1 MFLNAAA
8 DKLKREQDKRKADL
22 QRKQAAERRAAAA
35 ADARRKAR
43 DDADRLERAEAR
55 QREAEA
61 RARAEHILANN
72 EGIAWDARLLGVR
85 SDAAAAKGIRARAD
99 DKIVLPPSAWRS
111 LQSAGAAS
119 TSGGHLFFEISVGA
133 GADARRT
140 HAGVLGFDGQEGNV
154 GLPAPIL
161 RQLGVHPARRVGVD
175 EREDEDEDERL
186 ESARTRP
193 GPGADP
199 DPDPDPDPGAAS
211 SSFGALDAL
220 VSYRRLPKGTYAKLQ
235 PRFQD
240 FQGELAAEADVDLR
254 ALLESAMTRRCTLT
268 VGDDVLVSRGVG
280 EKTYAL
286 RVVEVHPDDAGGAV
300 SLMETDVEVDIAPSH
315 EYEEAM
321 ARLAAAES
329 ARVAAAAAAAMD
341 ADDARR
347 EREEKER
354 IVAAREA
361 EEAAAREAAA
371 ERAARYRAAMA
382 AALPPEPAGDGDD
395 EGDDAGADFAA
406 MALRF
411 ALPDGSTRTRRFAPS
426 DPIRA
431 AFDFVRAVGG
441 AGEGETFRLVTRW
454 PRTTLE
460 EEAADARTVRSAVAD
475 PTAALFVEKIAR
487 DEEPRQTA

>member
-72 EGIAWDARLLGVR
+72 EGVAWDARLLGVR

-99 DKIVLPPSAWRS
+99 DKIVLPPSAWRG

-119 TSGGHLFFEISVGA
+119 TSGGHLFFEISAGA
-133 GADARRT
+133 GADTRRT
-140 HAGVLGFDGQEGNV
+140 HASVLGFDGEEGNV
-154 GLPAPIL
+154 GLPAAIL
-161 RQLGVHPARRVGVD
+161 RQLAA
-175 EREDEDEDERL
+175 EKSDEDEDAREDARDDARDDARHGADAPTS
-186 ESARTRP
+186 SARCEPPPP
-193 GPGADP
+193 GVG
-199 DPDPDPDPGAAS
+199 S
-211 SSFGALDAL
+211 LDAL

-286 RVVEVHPDDAGGAV
+286 RVVEVQPDDAGGAV

-329 ARVAAAAAAAMD
+329 ARLAAAAAATRD

-347 EREEKER
+347 AREEEKR
-354 IVAAREA
+354 TREA
-361 EEAAAREAAA
+361 EEAEKAAAREAAA

-382 AALPPEPAGDGDD
+382 ARVPPEPARGDD
-395 EGDDAGADFAA
+395 DGADSAVVA
-406 MALRF
+406 VVALRF

-441 AGEGETFRLVTRW
+441 AGEGEHFRLVTRW

-460 EEAADARTVRSAVAD
+460 EEEADARSVRTAVAD
-475 PTAALFVEKIAR
+475 PTAALFVEKIAKDESRR
-487 DEEPRQTA
+487 DA

>member
-43 DDADRLERAEAR
+43 DDADRLERAEAK

-72 EGIAWDARLLGVR
+72 EGVAWDARLLGVR

-99 DKIVLPPSAWRS
+99 DKIVLPPSAWRG

-119 TSGGHLFFEISVGA
+119 TSGGHLFFEISARA
-133 GADARRT
+133 GADTRRT
-140 HAGVLGFDGQEGNV
+140 HASVLGFDGEEGNV
-154 GLPAPIL
+154 GLPAAIL
-161 RQLGVHPARRVGVD
+161 RQLAA
-175 EREDEDEDERL
+175 EKNDEDEDAREDCGGDAPPS
-186 ESARTRP
+186 SARREP
-193 GPGADP
+193 PPPGA
-199 DPDPDPDPGAAS
+199 GS
-211 SSFGALDAL
+211 LDAL

-286 RVVEVHPDDAGGAV
+286 RVVEVQPDDAGGAV

-329 ARVAAAAAAAMD
+329 ARLAAAAAAARD

-347 EREEKER
+347 AREEEKRTRE
-354 IVAAREA
+354 AEEA

-382 AALPPEPAGDGDD
+382 ARVPPEPARGDD
-395 EGDDAGADFAA
+395 DGADSALVA
-406 MALRF
+406 VVALRF

-441 AGEGETFRLVTRW
+441 AGEGEHFRLVTRW

-460 EEAADARTVRSAVAD
+460 EEEADARSVRAAVAD
-475 PTAALFVEKIAR
+475 PTAALFVEKIAKDESRR
-487 DEEPRQTA
+487 DA

>member
-43 DDADRLERAEAR
+43 DDADRLERAEAK

-72 EGIAWDARLLGVR
+72 EGVAWDARLLGVR

-99 DKIVLPPSAWRS
+99 DKIVLPPSAWRG

-119 TSGGHLFFEISVGA
+119 TSGGHLFFEISAHA
-133 GADARRT
+133 GADTRRT
-140 HAGVLGFDGQEGNV
+140 HASVLGFDGEEGNV
-154 GLPAPIL
+154 GLPAAIL
-161 RQLGVHPARRVGVD
+161 RQLAAKKN
-175 EREDEDEDERL
+175 DEDEDAREDCGGDAPPS
-186 ESARTRP
+186 SARREP
-193 GPGADP
+193 PPPGA
-199 DPDPDPDPGAAS
+199 GS
-211 SSFGALDAL
+211 LDAL

-286 RVVEVHPDDAGGAV
+286 RVVEVQPDDAGGAV

-329 ARVAAAAAAAMD
+329 ARLTAAAAAARD

-347 EREEKER
+347 AREEEKRTRE
-354 IVAAREA
+354 AEEA

-382 AALPPEPAGDGDD
+382 ARVPPEPARGDD
-395 EGDDAGADFAA
+395 DGADSAFVAVV
-406 MALRF
+406 ALRF

-441 AGEGETFRLVTRW
+441 AGEGEHFRLVTRW

-460 EEAADARTVRSAVAD
+460 EEEADARSVRTAVAD
-475 PTAALFVEKIAR
+475 PTAALFVEKIAKDESRR
-487 DEEPRQTA
+487 DA

>member
-43 DDADRLERAEAR
+43 DDADRLERAEAK

-72 EGIAWDARLLGVR
+72 EGVAWDARLLGVR
-85 SDAAAAKGIRARAD
+85 RDAAAAKGIRARAD
-99 DKIVLPPSAWRS
+99 DKIVLPPSAWRG

-119 TSGGHLFFEISVGA
+119 TSGGHLFFEISARA
-133 GADARRT
+133 GADTRRT
-140 HAGVLGFDGQEGNV
+140 HASVLGFDGEEGNV
-154 GLPAPIL
+154 GLPAAIL
-161 RQLGVHPARRVGVD
+161 RQLAAKKS
-175 EREDEDEDERL
+175 DEDEDDDARGGADAPPS
-186 ESARTRP
+186 SARREP
-193 GPGADP
+193 PPPGA
-199 DPDPDPDPGAAS
+199 GS
-211 SSFGALDAL
+211 LDAL

-286 RVVEVHPDDAGGAV
+286 RVVEVQPDDAGGAV

-329 ARVAAAAAAAMD
+329 ARLAAAAAAARD

-347 EREEKER
+347 AREEEKRTRE
-354 IVAAREA
+354 AEEA

-382 AALPPEPAGDGDD
+382 ARVPPEPARGDD
-395 EGDDAGADFAA
+395 DGADSALVA
-406 MALRF
+406 VVALRF

-441 AGEGETFRLVTRW
+441 AGEGEHFRLVTRW

-460 EEAADARTVRSAVAD
+460 EEEADARSVRTAVAD
-475 PTAALFVEKIAR
+475 PTAALFVEKIAKDESRR
-487 DEEPRQTA
+487 DA

>member
-43 DDADRLERAEAR
+43 DDADRLERAEAK

-72 EGIAWDARLLGVR
+72 EGVAWDARLLGVR

-99 DKIVLPPSAWRS
+99 DKIVLPPSAWRG

-119 TSGGHLFFEISVGA
+119 TSGGHLFFEISARA
-133 GADARRT
+133 GADTRRT
-140 HAGVLGFDGQEGNV
+140 HASVLGFDGEEGNV
-154 GLPAPIL
+154 GLPAAIL
-161 RQLGVHPARRVGVD
+161 RQLAAKKN
-175 EREDEDEDERL
+175 DEDEDAREDCGGDAPPS
-186 ESARTRP
+186 SARREP
-193 GPGADP
+193 PPPGA
-199 DPDPDPDPGAAS
+199 GS
-211 SSFGALDAL
+211 LDAL

-286 RVVEVHPDDAGGAV
+286 RVVEVQPDDAGGAV

-329 ARVAAAAAAAMD
+329 ARLTAAAAAARD
-341 ADDARR
+341 ADDVRR
-347 EREEKER
+347 AREEEKRTRE
-354 IVAAREA
+354 AEEA

-382 AALPPEPAGDGDD
+382 ARVPPEPARGDD
-395 EGDDAGADFAA
+395 DGADSAFVAVV
-406 MALRF
+406 ALRF

-441 AGEGETFRLVTRW
+441 AGEGEHFRLVTRW

-460 EEAADARTVRSAVAD
+460 EEEADARSVRTAVAD
-475 PTAALFVEKIAR
+475 PTAALFVEKIAKDESRR
-487 DEEPRQTA
+487 DA

>member
-43 DDADRLERAEAR
+43 DDADRLERAEAK

-72 EGIAWDARLLGVR
+72 EGVAWDARLLGVR

-99 DKIVLPPSAWRS
+99 DKIVLPPSAWRG

-119 TSGGHLFFEISVGA
+119 TSGGHLFFEISARA
-133 GADARRT
+133 GADTRRT
-140 HAGVLGFDGQEGNV
+140 HASVLGFDGEEGNV
-154 GLPAPIL
+154 GLPAAIL
-161 RQLGVHPARRVGVD
+161 RQLAA
-175 EREDEDEDERL
+175 EKNDEDEDAREDCGGDAPPS
-186 ESARTRP
+186 SARREP
-193 GPGADP
+193 PPPGA
-199 DPDPDPDPGAAS
+199 GS
-211 SSFGALDAL
+211 LDAL

-286 RVVEVHPDDAGGAV
+286 RVVEVQPDDAGGAV

-329 ARVAAAAAAAMD
+329 ARLAAAAAAARD

-347 EREEKER
+347 AREEEKRTRE
-354 IVAAREA
+354 AEEA

-382 AALPPEPAGDGDD
+382 ARVPPEPARGDD
-395 EGDDAGADFAA
+395 DGADSALVA
-406 MALRF
+406 VVALRF

-441 AGEGETFRLVTRW
+441 AGEGEHFRLVTRW

-460 EEAADARTVRSAVAD
+460 EEEADARSVRTAVAD
-475 PTAALFVEKIAR
+475 PTAALFVEKIAKDESRR
-487 DEEPRQTA
+487 DA

>member
-43 DDADRLERAEAR
+43 DDADRLERAEAK

-72 EGIAWDARLLGVR
+72 EGVAWDARLLGVR

-99 DKIVLPPSAWRS
+99 DKIVLPPSAWRG

-119 TSGGHLFFEISVGA
+119 TSGGHLFFEISARA
-133 GADARRT
+133 GADTRRT
-140 HAGVLGFDGQEGNV
+140 HASVLGFDGEEGNV
-154 GLPAPIL
+154 GLPAAIL
-161 RQLGVHPARRVGVD
+161 RQLAA
-175 EREDEDEDERL
+175 EKNDEDEDAREDCGGDAPPS
-186 ESARTRP
+186 SARREP
-193 GPGADP
+193 PPPGA
-199 DPDPDPDPGAAS
+199 GS
-211 SSFGALDAL
+211 LDAL

-286 RVVEVHPDDAGGAV
+286 RVVEVQPDDAGGAV

-329 ARVAAAAAAAMD
+329 ARLAAAAAAARD

-347 EREEKER
+347 AREEEKRTRE
-354 IVAAREA
+354 AEEA

-382 AALPPEPAGDGDD
+382 ARVPPEPARGDD
-395 EGDDAGADFAA
+395 DGADSALVA
-406 MALRF
+406 VVALRF

-441 AGEGETFRLVTRW
+441 VGEGEHFRLVTRW

-460 EEAADARTVRSAVAD
+460 EEEADARSVRAAVAD
-475 PTAALFVEKIAR
+475 PTAALFVEKIAKDESRR
-487 DEEPRQTA
+487 DA

>member
-43 DDADRLERAEAR
+43 DDADRLERAEAK

-72 EGIAWDARLLGVR
+72 EGVAWDARLLGVR

-99 DKIVLPPSAWRS
+99 DKIVLPPSAWRG

-119 TSGGHLFFEISVGA
+119 TSGGHLFFEISAGA
-133 GADARRT
+133 GADTRRT
-140 HAGVLGFDGQEGNV
+140 HASVLGFDGEEGNV
-154 GLPAPIL
+154 GLPAAIL
-161 RQLGVHPARRVGVD
+161 RQLAA
-175 EREDEDEDERL
+175 EKNDEDEDAREDCGGDAPPS
-186 ESARTRP
+186 SARREP
-193 GPGADP
+193 PPPGA
-199 DPDPDPDPGAAS
+199 GS
-211 SSFGALDAL
+211 LDAL

-286 RVVEVHPDDAGGAV
+286 RVVEVQPDDAGGAV
-300 SLMETDVEVDIAPSH
+300 SLMETDVEVDIVPSH

-329 ARVAAAAAAAMD
+329 ARLAAAAAAARD

-347 EREEKER
+347 AREEEKRTRE
-354 IVAAREA
+354 AEEA

-382 AALPPEPAGDGDD
+382 ARVPPEPARGDD
-395 EGDDAGADFAA
+395 DGADSAVVA
-406 MALRF
+406 VVALRF

-441 AGEGETFRLVTRW
+441 AGEGEHFRLVTRW

-460 EEAADARTVRSAVAD
+460 EEEADARSVRTAVAD
-475 PTAALFVEKIAR
+475 PTAALFVEKIAKDESRR
-487 DEEPRQTA
+487 DA

>member
-72 EGIAWDARLLGVR
+72 EGVAWDARLLGVR

-140 HAGVLGFDGQEGNV
+140 HAGVLGFDGEEGNV

-175 EREDEDEDERL
+175 ERAEHDDDDEERVDPRFD
-186 ESARTRP
+186 SARTGPGP
-193 GPGADP
+193 GPGAS
-199 DPDPDPDPGAAS
+199 PDPDPGAAS

-286 RVVEVHPDDAGGAV
+286 RVVEVQPDDAGGAV

-329 ARVAAAAAAAMD
+329 ARLAAAAAAARD

-354 IVAAREA
+354 IAAAREA

-382 AALPPEPAGDGDD
+382 AALPPEPAWGDGD
-395 EGDDAGADFAA
+395 DDAGADFAA

-460 EEAADARTVRSAVAD
+460 EEEADARTVRAAVAD

-487 DEEPRQTA
+487 DE